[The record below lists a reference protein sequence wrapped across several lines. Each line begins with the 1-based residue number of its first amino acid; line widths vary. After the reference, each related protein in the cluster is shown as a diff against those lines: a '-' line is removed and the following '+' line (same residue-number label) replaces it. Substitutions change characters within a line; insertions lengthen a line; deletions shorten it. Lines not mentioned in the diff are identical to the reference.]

1 MMTRHALP
9 TWQPT
14 AWGKALTNAG
24 DWHLALHDDIV
35 TVTIDGAAIATAVED
50 IATVDVTRGLFWS
63 RIVLEVGE
71 RVTQL
76 RGIRSNDAAA
86 FEQAFTASRE
96 SLQLRRLIAEFD
108 AAAHQATLWLNGFA
122 DSLTEQLQTTGWLT
136 TEFCTEWVARKAAV
150 GFSHL
155 LDDKTLRPHI
165 AAQPADITDTI
176 AHWSEDV
183 RAVIARENQNH
194 LERETAECREFFD
207 RVESSPLTPEQTKAV
222 VCFENRMLVVASAGS
237 GKTSTMVAKAGY
249 ALHRNLVPADKILM
263 LAFNASAAK
272 QLQQRTRDR
281 LTPLGLDAD
290 KVVARTFHGFG
301 LDVVG
306 QATGKKPSLAPWL
319 EGGKDI
325 EQLGQIVDRLRAT
338 DVMFRSEW
346 DFFRAV
352 LARDYPDDN
361 GEKADASD
369 GFQTLQG
376 ATVRSPAERIIADW
390 LFFNGVDFIYE
401 KRYEIETAD
410 AEHRQYRPDFY
421 YPDINTYHEHW
432 AIDADGSS
440 PFEGYLDDVA
450 WKRQVHRTNGTTLLE
465 TTRGE
470 LYGGTA
476 LTALAKQLTLR
487 GLALQPDADRLAVGQ
502 IPVENALLLATF
514 RTFLI
519 HAKSNCLSD
528 EQLSERLAEQAQGPV
543 RYRDAS
549 FLRLF
554 TAIRREWNEQLKAD
568 DCIDFE
574 DMLTLAAEHL
584 ENGDWHS
591 PYDLVMVDEF
601 QDASFAR
608 ARLARALVA
617 GHARH
622 LFAVGDDWQSINR
635 FAGADLSVMTGFE
648 SWFGPSEIMRLERTF
663 RFPQSLAD
671 ASSAFVLQNPAQISK
686 SVVSSTA
693 EFPPTVGVVT
703 VDSDDAVAAGIRHR
717 LTTLHGWVASGTIPR
732 APGRKLSVL
741 VLGRYQHQSSYLSDC
756 TDLSDLLD
764 ISFRTIHASKGAE
777 ADYIVIA
784 GMVSGKWGFP
794 STIPN
799 DPVLRLAM
807 PEAEVFP
814 KAEERR
820 LFYVALTRARRG
832 VLLVTVDKRESR
844 FVMEL
849 IRDQNVVRTNA
860 IGEVLASIV
869 CPRCGRGFMVERTG
883 KRGPFLGCRRY
894 PRCKATL
901 ELDGSPPVPVLKPGK
916 ASGVKA
922 GVASAGGYR
931 KPFTPHRRNR

>member
-1 MMTRHALP
+1 MIKHALP
-9 TWQPT
+9 TWQPS
-14 AWGKALTNAG
+14 AWAKTLTGSG
-24 DWHLALHDDIV
+24 DWQLALHDDIV

-50 IATVDVTRGLFWS
+50 VATVAVTGGLFWS
-63 RIVLEVGE
+63 QIELQVGE
-71 RVTQL
+71 RVSRL
-76 RGIRSNDAAA
+76 RGIRSKEAAA
-86 FEQAFTASRE
+86 FEHAFTTSRQ
-96 SLQLRRLIAEFD
+96 SLQLRQLTTEFD
-108 AAAHQATLWLNGFA
+108 TAARQATLWLNSFTTA
-122 DSLTEQLQTTGWLT
+122 LTEHRQTKGWIT
-136 TEFCTEWVARKAAV
+136 TEFDTDWAARKAAV

-155 LDDKTLRPHI
+155 LDNKTLHYHI
-165 AAQPADITDTI
+165 AAQTGNVADTI

-183 RAVIARENQNH
+183 QDVTARENLNH
-194 LERETAECREFFD
+194 LERETDECREFFD
-207 RVESSPLTPEQTKAV
+207 NVESSPLTPEQTRAV
-222 VCFENRMLVVASAGS
+222 ICFDNRMLVVASAGS

-249 ALHRNLVPADKILM
+249 ALHRNLISADKILM
-263 LAFNASAAK
+263 LAFNSAAAK

-290 KVVARTFHGFG
+290 KVVARTFHAFG
-301 LDVVG
+301 LEVIG

-325 EQLGQIVDRLRAT
+325 EQLGLIVDRLRAT

-352 LARDYPDDN
+352 LARDYPDDD
-361 GEKADASD
+361 GEKAGASE

-376 ATVRSPAERIIADW
+376 VPVRSPAERIIADW
-390 LFFNGVDFIYE
+390 LFFNGVDYIYE
-401 KRYEIETAD
+401 TRYEIETAD
-410 AEHRQYRPDFY
+410 AEHGHYRPDFY
-421 YPDINTYHEHW
+421 YPDINAYHEHW

-450 WKRQVHRTNGTTLLE
+450 WKRKLHRTNGTTLLE

-476 LTALAKQLTLR
+476 LTALAKQLTKR
-487 GLALQPDADRLAVGQ
+487 GISLQPDPDRLAVGQ
-502 IPVENALLLATF
+502 KPVENALLLGTF

-519 HAKSNCLSD
+519 HAKSNCLTD
-528 EQLSERLAEQAQGPV
+528 EQLTARLAELAHGPV

-554 TAIRREWNEQLKAD
+554 AAIRREWDGKLAAD

-574 DMLTLAAEHL
+574 DMLTLSAQHL
-584 ENGDWHS
+584 ENGDWDS

-601 QDASFAR
+601 QDASYAR

-617 GHARH
+617 TPGRF

-635 FAGADLSVMTGFE
+635 FAGADVSVMTDFE
-648 SWFGPSEIMRLERTF
+648 TWFGPSETMRLERTF
-663 RFPQSLAD
+663 RFPQSIAD
-671 ASSAFVLQNPAQISK
+671 VSSAFVMQNPVQIAK

-693 EFPPTVGVVT
+693 EYAPPVEIMTVEADT
-703 VDSDDAVAAGIRHR
+703 VVAAAIRHR
-717 LTTLHGWVASGTIPR
+717 LTTLHARVASGAVPS
-732 APGRKLSVL
+732 ALGRKLSVL
-741 VLGRYQHQSSYLSDC
+741 VLGRYRHQSSYLDGC
-756 TDLSDLLD
+756 KHLADLLD
-764 ISFRTIHASKGAE
+764 ISFTTIHASKGGE
-777 ADYIVIA
+777 ADYIVMP
-784 GMVSGKWGFP
+784 GLVSGKWGFP

-807 PEAEVFP
+807 PAAEEFP

-820 LFYVALTRARRG
+820 LFYVALTRARRS
-832 VLLVTVDKRESR
+832 VLLVTIDKRESR

-849 IRDQNVVRTNA
+849 VRDQSVLRTNA
-860 IGEVLASIV
+860 IGEELHSIV
-869 CPRCGRGFMVERTG
+869 CPRCGRGFMLERTS

-901 ELDGSPPVPVLKPGK
+901 SIDGSPSVPVVKP
-916 ASGVKA
+916 V
-922 GVASAGGYR
+922 VGYR
-931 KPFTPHRRNR
+931 KPFTPYRRNR

>member
-1 MMTRHALP
+1 MTRHALP
-9 TWQPT
+9 SWRPT

-35 TVTIDGAAIATAVED
+35 TVTVGGIVIATAVED
-50 IATVDVTRGLFWS
+50 VAAVVVTRGMFWS
-63 RIVLEVGE
+63 RIVLQVGE
-71 RVTQL
+71 RVTRL
-76 RGIRSNDAAA
+76 RGIRSKDAAA
-86 FEQAFTASRE
+86 FEQAFTAARQ
-96 SLQLRRLIAEFD
+96 SLHLRRLIAEFD
-108 AAAHQATLWLNGFA
+108 AGAHQATLWLNGFTA
-122 DSLTEQLQTTGWLT
+122 ALTEHLQTKGWIT
-136 TEFCTEWVARKAAV
+136 TEFSAHWAARKAAV

-155 LDDKTLRPHI
+155 LDDPLLRAHI
-165 AAQPADITDTI
+165 TAQSGDIADTM

-183 RAVIARENQNH
+183 HDVARRENQNH
-194 LERETAECREFFD
+194 LERETDECREFFD
-207 RVESSPLTPEQTKAV
+207 NVESSPLTPEQTKAV
-222 VCFENRMLVVASAGS
+222 VCFDNRMLVVASAGS

-272 QLQQRTRDR
+272 QLKQRARDR

-290 KVVARTFHGFG
+290 QIVTRTFHAFG

-306 QATGKKPSLAPWL
+306 QATGRKPSLAPWL
-319 EGGKDI
+319 EDGGDVK
-325 EQLGQIVDRLRAT
+325 QLGIIVDRLRAT
-338 DVMFRSEW
+338 DVIFRSEW

-352 LARDYPDDN
+352 LARDYPDDDGVKPAS
-361 GEKADASD
+361 GEGYLTSR
-369 GFQTLQG
+369 GE
-376 ATVRSPAERIIADW
+376 TVKSAGERMIADW
-390 LFFNGVDFIYE
+390 LFFNGVDYTYE
-401 KRYEIETAD
+401 KRYEIDTVDE
-410 AEHRQYRPDFY
+410 EHGHYRPDFY
-421 YPDINTYHEHW
+421 YPEINAYHEHW
-432 AIDADGSS
+432 AIDSDGGT
-440 PFEGYLDDVA
+440 PFEGYLDSVA
-450 WKRQVHRTNGTTLLE
+450 WKRQIHRTHGTALLE
-465 TTRGE
+465 TTMSE
-470 LYGGTA
+470 LWGGSA
-476 LTALAKQLTLR
+476 LTELGTELTER
-487 GLALQPDADRLAVGQ
+487 GISLQPDPDRLAAGQ
-502 IPVENALLLATF
+502 KPVENALLLGTF

-519 HAKSNCLSD
+519 HAKSNGLSD
-528 EQLSERLAEQAQGPV
+528 EHLSERLAEQAQGPV

-554 TAIRREWNEQLKAD
+554 TAIRREWNEKLKAD

-584 ENGDWHS
+584 ENGGWHS

-608 ARLARALVA
+608 ARFIRALVA
-617 GHARH
+617 GPAQY

-671 ASSAFVLQNPAQISK
+671 VSSAFVLQNPTQISK

-703 VDSDDAVAAGIRHR
+703 VDSDDAVAAAIRHR
-717 LTTLHGWVASGTIPR
+717 LTSLHRWVANGTIPKVS
-732 APGRKLSVL
+732 GRKLSVR
-741 VLGRYQHQSSYLSDC
+741 VLGRYQHQSSYLTGC
-756 TDLSDLLD
+756 EHLSDLLD
-764 ISFRTIHASKGAE
+764 ISFMTIHASKGGE
-777 ADYIVIA
+777 ADYIVVA

-807 PEAEVFP
+807 PAAEVFP
-814 KAEERR
+814 RAEERR

-832 VLLVTVDKRESR
+832 VLLVTVDKHESR

-849 IRDQNVVRTNA
+849 IRDQKVVRTNA
-860 IGEVLASIV
+860 IGEVLASVV
-869 CPRCGRGFMVERTG
+869 CPRCDRGFMVERTG

-894 PRCKATL
+894 PRCKSTL
-901 ELDGSPPVPVLKPGK
+901 DLDGSPSVPVVKPV
-916 ASGVKA
+916 VKPA
-922 GVASAGGYR
+922 AKTVGGYR
-931 KPFTPHRRNR
+931 KPFTPYRRNR